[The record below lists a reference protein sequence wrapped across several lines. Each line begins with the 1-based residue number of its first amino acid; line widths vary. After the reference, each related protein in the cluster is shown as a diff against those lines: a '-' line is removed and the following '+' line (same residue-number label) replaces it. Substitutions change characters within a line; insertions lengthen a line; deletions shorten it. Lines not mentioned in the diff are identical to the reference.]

1 MSWEKIKETFLL
13 DMSPT
18 QQRSI
23 LILLAV
29 LAFTFHVAWACG
41 YVPNVDGFAR
51 EGQVQRIA
59 DEIASEAAGRA
70 KEDALSHI
78 DQVKGSIKDLHTEIL
93 EERIQNLQI
102 ERCRSD
108 DENLREQYAT
118 RVNQNMA
125 KYRQVN
131 GYYYN
136 LTACR
141 DM

>member
-1 MSWEKIKETFLL
+1 MTWDKLRETFLL

-23 LILLAV
+23 LILLAI

-59 DEIASEAAGRA
+59 NEIASEAADRA
-70 KEDALSHI
+70 KEDALSYI
-78 DQVKGSIKDLHTEIL
+78 TQVEGSIRDLHTEIL

-102 ERCRSD
+102 ERCRAEED
-108 DENLREQYAT
+108 RLREQYAA
-118 RVNQNMA
+118 RVNRNMS
-125 KYRQVN
+125 KYRAIN

-136 LTACR
+136 ITECQ